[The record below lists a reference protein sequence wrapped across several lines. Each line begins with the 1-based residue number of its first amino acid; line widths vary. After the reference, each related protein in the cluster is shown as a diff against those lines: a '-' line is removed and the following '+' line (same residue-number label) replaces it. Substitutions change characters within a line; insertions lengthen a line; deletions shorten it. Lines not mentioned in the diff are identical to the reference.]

1 MAVQPPLPHHMLV
14 LIHGDVAIAGEDHL
28 SQVPLTVLDVNLLIL
43 KADLSKRSGNQWCF
57 SVDWEAEKVV
67 EQVCRYPS
75 SLSFAA

>member
-1 MAVQPPLPHHMLV
+1 MAVQLPPPHHMLV
-14 LIHGDVAIAGEDHL
+14 LIHGDVTIGGEDHL
-28 SQVPLTVLDVNLLIL
+28 SQVPLTVPDAKFLFL
-43 KADLSKRSGNQWCF
+43 KAELNKYNGYQWCF